1 MPNYPR
7 AFALEPIGDWPGPM
21 TEHRQ
26 RANFRTPSH
35 RDDAG
40 KWHGAERVPLSKTLG
55 ELETSF
61 AALQAKNPRLLVA
74 ITSGDLRLDG
84 RLRAGAT
91 PWHPGV
97 ILVFDT
103 PAGEM
108 RYPADLYT
116 HWEDNLRAISLTLT
130 ALRSIER
137 HGVAHGQQYGG
148 FLAIESARAV
158 PSTPFTREPSSV
170 RGWLAATIATVD
182 DGEPGDPAL
191 LSLASRTLIRKA
203 QAATHPD
210 RGGDP
215 ELFRL
220 VSLAEVY
227 LREANEL

>member
-26 RANFRTPSH
+26 RANFRTPGYQAS
-35 RDDAG
+35 DG
-40 KWHGAERVPLSKTLG
+40 YHGPQRVPLSKTLG

-61 AALQAKNPRLLVA
+61 AALKATNPRLLVA

-148 FLAIESARAV
+148 FLAIESARAM
-158 PSTPFTREPSSV
+158 PSTPFSREPSSV
-170 RGWLAATIATVD
+170 RAWLLDLIDETGSD
-182 DGEPGDPAL
+182 DVPGMSVPTPKL
-191 LSLASRTLIRKA
+191 LRKA

-210 RGGDP
+210 LGGDP